1 MFLTRFYVGRTEG
14 DQTKLHSQRM
24 PRRLSSKT
32 QQKRFYFL
40 ESKSDRSTFI
50 FLVTFRQCKPADRR
64 NSGRSA
70 ICFVSV
76 PKSDVFSRQS
86 VQHNGDCMI
95 AVVRHTYLWFSQL
108 PFLKFWLT
116 WYQHFDAE
124 IHICFFFFFTLH
136 LHGVFT
142 LRPTVWCSGAGSPVY
157 ACIWAHHCLYLCIC
171 LTL

>member
-124 IHICFFFFFTLH
+124 IHICFFLRFICTECLH
-136 LHGVFT
+136 LDRQCDVLVQGRLCMRVYGLTIVYIYVF
-142 LRPTVWCSGAGSPVY
+142 A
-157 ACIWAHHCLYLCIC
+157 
-171 LTL
+171 